1 MIEEVTAI
9 KEDSLHGEQLMTRV
23 LCSMQV
29 FDEAFAKQFPAVTRW
44 FMTLVHQP
52 QFHKVMGAV
61 QIPTEPMKYNPKNT
75 PAAAAKKESKPE
87 QPRKEKAPAAAVKVM

>member
-1 MIEEVTAI
+1 MN
-9 KEDSLHGEQLMTRV
+9 EDSTRGKQRV
-23 LCSMQV
+23 TGVPCSMQV
-29 FDEAFAKQFPAVTRW
+29 FDEGLAKQFPAVTRW

-61 QIPTEPMKYNPKNT
+61 KIPTEPMKYNPEKT

-87 QPRKEKAPAAAVKVM
+87 QSKKEKAPAAATKVM